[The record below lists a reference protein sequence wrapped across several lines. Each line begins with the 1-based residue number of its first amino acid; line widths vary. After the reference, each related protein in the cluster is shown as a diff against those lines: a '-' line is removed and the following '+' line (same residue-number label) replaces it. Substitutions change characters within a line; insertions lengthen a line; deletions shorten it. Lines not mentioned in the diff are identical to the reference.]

1 MNWSE
6 NKSKFYFLIIAIL
19 VIVILLQK
27 SCSGG
32 SKVTVPNNDTITT
45 IDTVYHTVT
54 KEVATYIPK
63 YTTKIK
69 YIHDVT
75 STIDT
80 VFVVNDY
87 NSKYVYNDSLK
98 NDTLS
103 LYINDIIFKNKLL
116 SRNIKYTIKFPTVT
130 INNTIIKNKNEFY
143 TGVGLVGS
151 NTGINYFGP
160 EFLLR
165 TKKKSV
171 YGLGVGVNGNLQ
183 PNISL
188 RIYWKIGKK

>member
-69 YIHDVT
+69 YIHDVI

-130 INNTIIKNKNEFY
+130 INNTVIKNKNEFY

-183 PNISL
+183 PNSNL
-188 RIYWKIGKK
+188 RARPRYL

>member
-6 NKSKFYFLIIAIL
+6 NKNKFYFIIIVIL
-19 VIVILLQK
+19 VIVVLLQK

-32 SKVTVPNNDTITT
+32 GKVTVPKNDTITT

-87 NSKYVYNDSLK
+87 SSKYVYNDSLK

-103 LYINDIIFKNKLL
+103 LYINDIIFKNKL
-116 SRNIKYTIKFPTVT
+116 
-130 INNTIIKNKNEFY
+130 
-143 TGVGLVGS
+143 
-151 NTGINYFGP
+151 
-160 EFLLR
+160 
-165 TKKKSV
+165 
-171 YGLGVGVNGNLQ
+171 
-183 PNISL
+183 
-188 RIYWKIGKK
+188 

>member
-32 SKVTVPNNDTITT
+32 SKVTVPSNDTITT

-130 INNTIIKNKNEFY
+130 VNNTVIKNKNEFY

-183 PNISL
+183 PNLSL

>member
-130 INNTIIKNKNEFY
+130 INNTVIKNKNEFY

>member
-1 MNWSE
+1 MSNAVVLSNTVVVLKLE
-6 NKSKFYFLIIAIL
+6 VVALL
-19 VIVILLQK
+19 VA
-27 SCSGG
+27 
-32 SKVTVPNNDTITT
+32 
-45 IDTVYHTVT
+45 VT

-69 YIHDVT
+69 YIHDVI

-116 SRNIKYTIKFPTVT
+116 SRNIKYTIKFPIVT
-130 INNTIIKNKNEFY
+130 INNTVIKNKNEFY

>member
-69 YIHDVT
+69 YIHDVI

-130 INNTIIKNKNEFY
+130 INNTVIKNKNEFY

>member
-130 INNTIIKNKNEFY
+130 INNTVIKNKNEFY

-171 YGLGVGVNGNLQ
+171 YGLGVGIDGNLQ
-183 PNISL
+183 PNLSL
-188 RIYWKIGKK
+188 RVYWKIGKK